1 MYIQAV
7 KTDRVD
13 QPQDL
18 CAFVDKFLPPLKE
31 QTIVAITSKVV
42 SICEGCTVPKG
53 SVSKEELV
61 KQEADVIIPNPE
73 ANDDRIILTYKNHLL
88 IPSAGIDESNG
99 NGQYILYPKDPFQ
112 SVQKVWEHLRQKHG
126 LKKVGVL
133 MTDSR
138 TTPLRWG
145 VTGVALAWQGFV
157 PTASYIGKPDLFGQP
172 LQVTKINAAD
182 ALAVSAVFSMGESSE
197 CTPLALITNAPHVIF
212 DDRNHNA
219 EELCIDPKEDLYR
232 PLVMGLI
239 GGKEVVRSGR

>member
-7 KTDRVD
+7 KTDRVE

-18 CAFVDKFLPPLKE
+18 YAFIDKFLPSLE
-31 QTIVAITSKVV
+31 ERTIVAITSKVV
-42 SICEGCTVPKG
+42 SICEGRTVPKT
-53 SVSKEELV
+53 SVSKEALV
-61 KQEADVIIPNPE
+61 KQEADFVISNPE
-73 ANDDRIILTYKNHLL
+73 ASDDRIILTYKNHLL

-112 SVQKVWEHLRQKHG
+112 SVRKIWEYLRQKYG
-126 LKKVGVL
+126 LKEVGVL

-145 VTGVALAWQGFV
+145 VTGVALAWQGFA

-172 LQVTKINAAD
+172 LRVTKINVAD

-197 CTPLALITNAPHVIF
+197 CTPIALITDVPHVIF
-212 DDRNHNA
+212 DDKDHNA
-219 EELCIDPKEDLYR
+219 EELCIEPKEDLYR
-232 PLVMGLI
+232 PLLKLLI
-239 GGKEVVRSGR
+239 DGEG

>member
-1 MYIQAV
+1 MYIQAI

-31 QTIVAITSKVV
+31 RIIVAVTSKIV
-42 SICEGCTVPKG
+42 SICEGRTVSKT

-61 KQEADVIIPNPE
+61 KQEADLIIPNPE
-73 ANDDRIILTYKNHLL
+73 ATDDRIILTYKNHLL

-99 NGQYILYPKDPFQ
+99 NGRYILYPKDPFQ
-112 SVQKVWEHLRQKHG
+112 SVRKIWEYLRQKHH
-126 LKKVGVL
+126 LNELGVL

-145 VTGVALAWQGFV
+145 VTGVALAWWGIE
-157 PTASYIGKPDLFGQP
+157 PTASCIGKSDLFGQP
-172 LQVTKINAAD
+172 LRVTKINVAD
-182 ALAVSAVFSMGESSE
+182 ALAVGAVFSMGESSE
-197 CTPLALITNAPHVIF
+197 CTPLALIEDAPHVIF
-212 DDRNHNA
+212 DDKNHNI

-232 PLVMGLI
+232 PLVKVLFDKG
-239 GGKEVVRSGR
+239 E